1 MANLI
6 TKFKYLKP
14 DARQSV
20 GGYAKYIATREGV
33 EKIDESYQLAP
44 SSVKQ
49 QQLIEK
55 ILEDFPDSK
64 EMLEYEDY
72 LKEPTVGN
80 ASEFI
85 TRALEDNAYEVMQ
98 TKTYADYIA
107 TRPRAQRFGS
117 HGLFTDDGVQI
128 KLNEVSDELNVYEG
142 NVWTVIISLRRED
155 AQRLGYN
162 TGERWRDMLRT
173 QTQALAENFK
183 IPMEHLKWYGAFH
196 NESHHPHVHLMV
208 YADEGIKPYLS
219 KQGVMN
225 LRSSL
230 AKDIF
235 AQDLYFVY
243 EKQTEQ
249 RNALRQQSRELIAEI
264 VSKSMPA
271 VMKTQSSKKCFC
283 SLPTAFQ
290 KQAAKNST
298 DI

>member
-1 MANLI
+1 
-6 TKFKYLKP
+6 
-14 DARQSV
+14 
-20 GGYAKYIATREGV
+20 
-33 EKIDESYQLAP
+33 
-44 SSVKQ
+44 
-49 QQLIEK
+49 
-55 ILEDFPDSK
+55 
-64 EMLEYEDY
+64 MLEYEDY

-117 HGLFTDDGVQI
+117 HGLFTDDGVGI

-208 YADEGIKPYLS
+208 YADEGINPYLS

-225 LRSSL
+225 LRSSF

-243 EKQTEQ
+243 EKETE
-249 RNALRQQSRELIAEI
+249 RRSELRQQSRELITEI
-264 VSKSMPA
+264 VSKINTGSYENPKLEEMLLQLA
-271 VMKTQSSKKCFC
+271 DRLSKTGS
-283 SLPTAFQ
+283 
-290 KQAAKNST
+290 KNST